1 MEGTVV
7 QTHFHIAYRVT
18 GKYTVHHRLLETLF
32 NRRNIFPRNG
42 SADDLVHELQAA
54 LTFIHRGDFH
64 REICEFT
71 TTTGLLLVRFT
82 VSYTAGNRFLV
93 RYLRRSWVTFSIGRA
108 SCREIV
114 FKY

>member
-71 TTTGLLLVRFT
+71 TTTGLLLVRLT
-82 VSYTAGNRFLV
+82 VIYTAGMRFLV
-93 RYLRRSWVTFSIGRA
+93 STMLLSLFTFS
-108 SCREIV
+108 
-114 FKY
+114 FKLK